1 MEPTNDNKQ
10 NNQNGGASAAE
21 STAARADQ
29 PDTTAPTE
37 QQGNSSTAAPS
48 ASTVAA
54 AKGSD
59 QGGDRAGTSTR
70 KPDTPSGGRGIAVL
84 ALLVACAGLGLA
96 GWQWYQ
102 AEQHGDT
109 RQGDLVQLENR
120 ITELAN
126 AQRQSQS
133 TVAQRLDALPGAGEW
148 QQSGQLLAELQ
159 RQQQVVSQRLTDV
172 QGDARA
178 DWKLAEAEYLLRLA
192 SLRLLA
198 AQDVISARQLLEA
211 VDDILQ
217 GQPDSGVFA
226 VRQQLALYQTQ
237 LEALPVVDRAGL
249 YLKLAALHGQVV
261 ELTALPVPVFD
272 PDEVSAEE
280 EFEDRLSRR
289 TRGERMLMRLE
300 RYVRVDFQRG
310 KVITPLLDDA
320 EMQRIRRTLQLTME
334 QAQWAVLRGEG
345 EVYRMSLERA
355 SGLLEQFFD
364 SDNPQVQAMR
374 SRLNLLGAER
384 ITLSPP
390 DLSPLQQGLAAYI
403 QSRKAPAVT
412 TSGDSSDE

>member
-10 NNQNGGASAAE
+10 KKQQDKPASAA
-21 STAARADQ
+21 SPAASAKQ
-29 PDTTAPTE
+29 PDTAAHTDQP
-37 QQGNSSTAAPS
+37 GSSTSSAAPPP
-48 ASTVAA
+48 ASTASPTKGGGKDNGSSP
-54 AKGSD
+54 AK
-59 QGGDRAGTSTR
+59 RADGA
-70 KPDTPSGGRGIAVL
+70 SGGRGIALL
-84 ALLVACAGLGLA
+84 ALVVAFAGLGLA

-102 AEQHGDT
+102 AEQQGGS

-126 AQRQSQS
+126 TQRQSQNS
-133 TVAQRLDALPGAGEW
+133 VAQRLEGLPAAGEW

-159 RQQQVVSQRLTDV
+159 RNQQAINQRLTDM
-172 QGDARA
+172 QGDAGA

-198 AQDVISARQLLEA
+198 SQDVLSARQLLEA

-217 GQPDSGVFA
+217 SQPDSGVFA
-226 VRQQLALYQTQ
+226 VRQQLARYQTQ
-237 LEALPVVDRAGL
+237 LEALPVVDRAGI
-249 YLKLAALHGQVV
+249 YLKLGALLGQVD
-261 ELTALPVPVFD
+261 ELGELPVPVFD
-272 PDEVSAEE
+272 PDELSTEE

-320 EMQRIRRTLQLTME
+320 EMQRIRRTLQLTLE

-345 EVYRMSLERA
+345 EAYRMSMERA
-355 SGLLEQFFD
+355 DGMLEQFFD
-364 SDNPQVQAMR
+364 SDNPQVQGMR
-374 SRLNLLGAER
+374 SRLNQLGAER
-384 ITLSPP
+384 ITVVAP

-403 QSRKAPAVT
+403 QSRKAPAAN
-412 TSGDSSDE
+412 SGGSSDE